1 MEPSEIPDDTR
12 DVAERLRGN
21 LQQYGRAFLRE
32 VAEAAVKYHVILRAP
47 TIEELQ
53 IGTIRPGNLVVD
65 HDQKNED
72 IERWLCRTFLT
83 PPQKGDLS

>member
-1 MEPSEIPDDTR
+1 MAPSEVSDGKR
-12 DVAERLRGN
+12 EEEQSRKN

-47 TIEELQ
+47 TVEELQ
-53 IGTIRPGNLVVD
+53 TGAIRPGNLVID
-65 HDQKNED
+65 HDQKNEE

-83 PPQKGDLS
+83 PPRKEDSS

>member
-1 MEPSEIPDDTR
+1 MTPPEIPADDR
-12 DVAERLRGN
+12 SIEEILRGN

-47 TIEELQ
+47 TVEELQ
-53 IGTIRPGNLVVD
+53 IGTSRPGNLVIA
-65 HDQKNED
+65 HDQTNEE

-83 PPQKGDLS
+83 PPQKGDSA